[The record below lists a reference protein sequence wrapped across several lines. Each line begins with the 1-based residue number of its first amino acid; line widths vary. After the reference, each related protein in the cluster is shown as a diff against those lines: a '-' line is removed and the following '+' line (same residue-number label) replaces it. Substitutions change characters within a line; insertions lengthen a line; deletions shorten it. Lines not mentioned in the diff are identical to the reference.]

1 MISTSAQKR
10 TEGNN
15 LAKSTTT
22 DQDETHKLE
31 LGQDNGALTP
41 TYHVRPSS

>member
-1 MISTSAQKR
+1 MISKNAQKR

-22 DQDETHKLE
+22 DQDKTHKLE
-31 LGQDNGALTP
+31 LEQDNGAWTP
-41 TYHVRPSS
+41 TNHVRPSS